1 MSSLDS
7 LDNVKYS
14 INRFIAPIITIVIG
28 IFLYSK
34 TKIPVEVIQPNPN
47 GEDFIHQ
54 VTQEPMF
61 GYAGIFFIIVGVI
74 WVLFILNLLK
84 SFIGVGASIVV
95 TALGVYVLAED
106 YKIVKEDVDYQNKK
120 AHYFKEIKERL
131 NDVKI
136 AQIEYKNEK
145 GVYTSSFDS
154 LIDFVKNGKTIS
166 YVRKGLTP
174 GRPLTT
180 GERAHIYG
188 KRDNRALDNDMSDIE
203 AKNLS
208 LWVDAP
214 DSVKTMLTNYKRDT
228 IYVSVLTTIF
238 ENNAYL
244 EAKLKMDLELD
255 FTPDSLRKLPYSG
268 LDFTMLTD
276 SISRG
281 ELSLSTLLIQAVHPD
296 FSNDTLSI
304 GDLKDNSLK
313 DNWSLK

>member
-1 MSSLDS
+1 MNSLDS

-14 INRFIAPIITIVIG
+14 INRFIAPVVTIIIG
-28 IFLYSK
+28 IYLFLK
-34 TKIPVEVIQPNPN
+34 TVIAVEVIQPNPN

-61 GYAGIFFIIVGVI
+61 GYAGLFFIIVGIVWI
-74 WVLFILNLLK
+74 LFVFNKLK
-84 SFIGVGASIVV
+84 SYIGIGVSVLVA
-95 TALGVYVLAED
+95 ALGIIVLVGDYNIIEKDVAE
-106 YKIVKEDVDYQNKK
+106 QNKK
-120 AHYFKEIKERL
+120 ARYFKEIKERL

-154 LIDFVKNGKTIS
+154 LINFVKNGKTIS

-174 GRPLTT
+174 ARKMTRD
-180 GERAHIYG
+180 ESNHIYG
-188 KRDNRALDNDMSDIE
+188 KDNRALDFDMNDIQ

-208 LWVDAP
+208 LWADAP
-214 DSVKTMLTNYKRDT
+214 DSVKAEFIGYKRDT
-228 IYVSVLTTIF
+228 VYVSVLKTVF
-238 ENNAYL
+238 EDHAYL
-244 EAKLKMDLELD
+244 EAKAKMDLELK
-255 FTPDSLRKLPYSG
+255 FVPDSLRKLPFSG
-268 LDFTMLTD
+268 LNFVMLTD

-296 FSNDTLSI
+296 FSTDTLSI

>member
-61 GYAGIFFIIVGVI
+61 GYAGVFFIIVGIVWI
-74 WVLFILNLLK
+74 LFIFNLLK
-84 SFIGVGASIVV
+84 SFVGIGVSLAV

-106 YKIVKEDVDYQNKK
+106 YIIVETDVAQQNKK

-145 GVYTSSFDS
+145 GEYTASFDS

-188 KRDNRALDNDMSDIE
+188 KKDNRALDNDMSDVE

-214 DSVKTMLTNYKRDT
+214 DSVKTMLSNYKRDT
-228 IYVSVLTTIF
+228 VYVSVLSTVF
-238 ENNAYL
+238 EDNAYL
-244 EAKLKMDLELD
+244 EARAKLDLD
-255 FTPDSLRKLPYSG
+255 FDFAPDSLRKMPFSG
-268 LDFTMLTD
+268 LEFTMVTD

-296 FSNDTLSI
+296 FSTDTLSI

>member
-7 LDNVKYS
+7 LDNIKYS
-14 INRFIAPIITIVIG
+14 INRFIAPIITIVVG

-47 GEDFIHQ
+47 GEDFIHK
-54 VTQEPMF
+54 VTQDPMF
-61 GYAGIFFIIVGVI
+61 GYAGIFFIIVGLVWI
-74 WVLFILNLLK
+74 LFILNILK
-84 SFIGVGASIVV
+84 SYIGFGVSLLV
-95 TALGVYVLAED
+95 TALGIYVLSED

-136 AQIEYKNEK
+136 AQIEYKKENK
-145 GVYTSSFDS
+145 VYTSSFDS

-174 GRPLTT
+174 ARKLYRY
-180 GERAHIYG
+180 EAKHIYG
-188 KRDNRALDNDMSDIE
+188 KKDNRALDNDMNDIE

-208 LWVDAP
+208 VWTEAP
-214 DSVKTMLTNYKRDT
+214 DSLIAELNNYKRDT
-228 IYVSVLTTIF
+228 VYVSVLNTVF

-244 EAKLKMDLELD
+244 EAKAKLDLDLD
-255 FTPDSLRKLPYSG
+255 FVPDSLRMLPYSG
-268 LDFTMLTD
+268 LELSLATD
-276 SISRG
+276 TIARG
-281 ELSLSTLLIQAVHPD
+281 DLSLSTLLIQAVHPD
-296 FSNDTLSI
+296 FLDDTLSI

>member
-7 LDNVKYS
+7 LDNIKYS
-14 INRFIAPIITIVIG
+14 INRFIAPIITVVVG

-34 TKIPVEVIQPNPN
+34 TIIPVEVIQPNPN
-47 GEDFIHQ
+47 GEDFIHN

-61 GYAGIFFIIVGVI
+61 GYAGLFFIVVGIV
-74 WVLFILNLLK
+74 WVLFLFNILK
-84 SFIGVGASIVV
+84 SYAAVGVAVLV
-95 TALGVYVLAED
+95 FALGSYILAED
-106 YKIVKEDVDYQNKK
+106 YKIVKEDIDYQNKK
-120 AHYFKEIKERL
+120 ERYFKEIKERL

-136 AQIEYKNEK
+136 AQIEYKKENN
-145 GVYTSSFDS
+145 VYASNFDS

-188 KRDNRALDNDMSDIE
+188 KRDNRALDNDMTDVE

-208 LWVDAP
+208 LWADAP
-214 DSVKTMLTNYKRDT
+214 DSVKTVLNGYKRDT
-228 IYVSVLTTIF
+228 VYVSVLETVF
-238 ENNAYL
+238 EDNAYL
-244 EAKLKMDLELD
+244 EAKEKLELELD
-255 FTPDSLRKLPYSG
+255 FVPDSLRSLPFSE

-281 ELSLSTLLIQAVHPD
+281 DLSLSTLLIQAIHPD
-296 FSNDTLSI
+296 FLEDTLSI

>member
-14 INRFIAPIITIVIG
+14 INKFIAPIITIVLG
-28 IFLYSK
+28 IYLFAKSK
-34 TKIPVEVIQPNPN
+34 IAVEVIQPNPN
-47 GEDFIHQ
+47 GEDIIHQ
-54 VTQEPMF
+54 VTQGSMF
-61 GYAGIFFIIVGVI
+61 GSAGVFFIIVGVV
-74 WVLFILNLLK
+74 WMLYILNVLK
-84 SFIGVGASIVV
+84 SFVAIGVSIVV

-106 YKIVKEDVDYQNKK
+106 YNIVKEDVDYQNKK

-145 GVYTSSFDS
+145 GVYTPSFDS

-174 GRPLTT
+174 GRPLTRD
-180 GERAHIYG
+180 EAKHIYG
-188 KRDNRALDNDMSDIE
+188 KKDNRALDNDMTDIE

-208 LWVDAP
+208 LWLEAP
-214 DSVKTMLTNYKRDT
+214 DSVKAVLSNYKRDT
-228 IYVSVLTTIF
+228 VYVSVLKTVF
-238 ENNAYL
+238 EDNAYL
-244 EAKLKMDLELD
+244 EARAKLDLDYD
-255 FTPDSLRKLPYSG
+255 FSPDSLRKMPFSG

-296 FSNDTLSI
+296 FANDTLAI